1 MYAFRNILENRKA
14 DIFTLV
20 FYSVQGMILIYIIL
34 AGHNAKAWIQVIQ
47 LLASLI
53 SIAFIYFLRLYLS
66 RTSMFLFQSFDV
78 ILQLS
83 TVVVIISAGPLQ
95 HKVISVDMQNILFHL
110 NLLLAYYTRAIE
122 FRPYCFKI
130 SVVSLGRLL
139 SRVLTFKHEQP
150 TIVMVIN

>member
-1 MYAFRNILENRKA
+1 M
-14 DIFTLV
+14 
-20 FYSVQGMILIYIIL
+20 
-34 AGHNAKAWIQVIQ
+34 
-47 LLASLI
+47 
-53 SIAFIYFLRLYLS
+53 
-66 RTSMFLFQSFDV
+66 
-78 ILQLS
+78 
-83 TVVVIISAGPLQ
+83 
-95 HKVISVDMQNILFHL
+95 DMQNILFHL